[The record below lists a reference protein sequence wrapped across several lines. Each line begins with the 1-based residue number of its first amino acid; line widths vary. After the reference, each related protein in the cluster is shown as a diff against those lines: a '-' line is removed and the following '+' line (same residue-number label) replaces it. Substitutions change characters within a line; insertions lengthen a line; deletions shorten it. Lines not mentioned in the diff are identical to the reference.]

1 MMEGIGVQRQVL
13 LVLALE
19 LLDEVVDETVI
30 EVLTTQVSVTG
41 SGLDLEDTI
50 LDGHS

>member
-1 MMEGIGVQRQVL
+1 VQTTDGTGIQRQVL

-19 LLDEVVDETVI
+19 LLDEVDEKVI

-41 SGLDLEDTI
+41 G
-50 LDGHS
+50 